1 MTDKPK
7 YPTFKDYRH
16 KEKLVV
22 HGKLS
27 LMLEVMID
35 YEQKPTSG
43 TVSVLWGDSP
53 LACERVKPLF
63 IGPRAEAEAHFNQM
77 VDSTMDKIFAK
88 LPAVLSFLASEQIKR
103 ANEMLAASREMK
115 GERGE
120 YDPTAHCKECGAE
133 NHIDPDTNP
142 HRCHACG
149 LEFYHGS
156 GEGE

>member
-1 MTDKPK
+1 MT
-7 YPTFKDYRH
+7 YPTFKHYRH
-16 KEKLVV
+16 KEKLPI
-22 HGKLS
+22 HGKIS

-43 TVSVLWGDSP
+43 MVNVMWGATP
-53 LACERVKPLF
+53 MMGEHIKPLF
-63 IGPRAEAEAHFNQM
+63 IGPRAEAKAHFNRL
-77 VDSTMDKIFAK
+77 VDKTTDKMLEK
-88 LPAVLSFLASEQIKR
+88 LPDVLSYLASEQIKR

-115 GERGE
+115 DERGE

-156 GEGE
+156 EEGE